1 MVSMKRAGILVPLA
15 TVTVLAGAALL
26 FRFTGSAPERSGQS
40 PPVMGATVT
49 ARGPAPSPECEA
61 PGRERVTRYS
71 GTWSERIND
80 PEPPSDRTYDLRGL
94 RHVGYGSA
102 TRYAITI
109 ADPGSGWTASRQC
122 VVGGTVLSTVRRD
135 RTWGDLGDNYNGDAL
150 DIGVES
156 DWAVVDGLRVD
167 NTYDAIGVQGPATTK
182 LIVRNVHLTG
192 IRDDCIEN
200 DHDPKSLT
208 VQDSLLDGCFTGI
221 SERPDEREHPQP
233 AAQAN
238 ATTTL
243 DGVLL
248 YVKPQAYG
256 TTCRHPGACIDG
268 QAANAPFKWSAS
280 ATPRVV
286 IRNSI
291 MRVDRY
297 SAYGPS
303 EMLFPPGT
311 VVENSILV
319 WLGPGAYP
327 GSLPPGLRVT
337 SDVSIWDR
345 ARAAW
350 LCRHGRGPC

>member
-1 MVSMKRAGILVPLA
+1 
-15 TVTVLAGAALL
+15 
-26 FRFTGSAPERSGQS
+26 
-40 PPVMGATVT
+40 
-49 ARGPAPSPECEA
+49 
-61 PGRERVTRYS
+61 
-71 GTWSERIND
+71 
-80 PEPPSDRTYDLRGL
+80 
-94 RHVGYGSA
+94 
-102 TRYAITI
+102 
-109 ADPGSGWTASRQC
+109 
-122 VVGGTVLSTVRRD
+122 VLSSVARD
-135 RTWGDLGDNYNGDAL
+135 RTWEDLGDNYNGDAL
-150 DIGVES
+150 DIGIES

-167 NTYDAIGVQGPATTK
+167 NTYDAIGVQGPATTR

-233 AAQAN
+233 AAHAG

-248 YVKPQAYG
+248 YIMPQAYG
-256 TTCRHPGACIDG
+256 TACRHPGACTDG
-268 QAANAPFKWSAS
+268 RAANALFKWSAS
-280 ATPRVV
+280 ATPRVT

-291 MRVDRY
+291 FRVDRY

-303 EMLFPPGT
+303 EMLFPAGT
-311 VVENSILV
+311 AVENSVLV

-327 GSLPPGLRVT
+327 APLPPGLRVT
-337 SDVSIWDR
+337 SDVTVWER

-350 LCRHGRGPC
+350 LCRHGRGSC